1 MERIRDRRI
10 NKTSPNIIAPLPHQ
24 LILLFLFSSV
34 LFLIIILFSHFQ
46 KGNKALETEM
56 MARGYLMLFGNST
69 GSTESYIMP
78 SSCDAVDLVYFFNN
92 CGFSRADKPTSA
104 HRLILVKLP
113 KCAICVLCLVVSSP
127 HQTSSPLLATTSERI
142 SCWRTEASVCGH
154 TVAGFGLTSSPATP
168 LPSPNLNLPLP
179 G

>member
-92 CGFSRADKPTSA
+92 CGFSRADKHSGA
-104 HRLILVKLP
+104 NQ
-113 KCAICVLCLVVSSP
+113 CAPPNPCQSVQFVYCAWR
-127 HQTSSPLLATTSERI
+127 SPLLTK
-142 SCWRTEASVCGH
+142 
-154 TVAGFGLTSSPATP
+154 P
-168 LPSPNLNLPLP
+168 LPHSWQPPASASAVGELRPVCVDTRWPDSASHHPPQPPSPPP
-179 G
+179 I

>member
-92 CGFSRADKPTSA
+92 CGFSGADKHSGA
-104 HRLILVKLP
+104 NQ
-113 KCAICVLCLVVSSP
+113 CAPPNPCKIAKVCNLCTVLGG
-127 HQTSSPLLATTSERI
+127 LLS
-142 SCWRTEASVCGH
+142 
-154 TVAGFGLTSSPATP
+154 
-168 LPSPNLNLPLP
+168 SPNLFPTLGNHQRAHQLLEN
-179 G
+179 

>member
-69 GSTESYIMP
+69 GSTESYFMP

-92 CGFSRADKPTSA
+92 CGFSRADKHSGA
-104 HRLILVKLP
+104 NQ
-113 KCAICVLCLVVSSP
+113 CAPPNPCQSVQFVYCAWWSPP